1 MASDTYSFDIL
12 GAVSNGRGEEGDA
25 RAEERTTVK
34 RSGYSRHKCTSLCTD
49 VHWKKMCMFSNGGAS
64 GCSGQYSLGPQKQ
77 NDLCETLLMR
87 V

>member
-1 MASDTYSFDIL
+1 MAWHQIHIHL
-12 GAVSNGRGEEGDA
+12 GVVSNGRGEEGDA
-25 RAEERTTVK
+25 RAEERPTVK
-34 RSGYSRHKCTSLCTD
+34 RSGYSRHKCTFFC
-49 VHWKKMCMFSNGGAS
+49 VPMCIGKKCACFNGGAN